1 MITED
6 PMIHGTPVACRRKPH
21 RVPSRSRAGGRGRAA
36 ALRATGRLMQT
47 LTPGLEPDEH
57 GPLIEQDTILVPRAV
72 AEGVLAEAVVYLQTE
87 LPASWQG
94 QLVTRANVI
103 YQRNA
108 RFRALIRRDGEAG
121 RDWLWAF
128 MRHSLVGGVDPA
140 AFPRVIRPT
149 AEGLQRGQGRGQLIN
164 WQATRQWLSSGRHGG
179 R

>member
-1 MITED
+1 M
-6 PMIHGTPVACRRKPH
+6 
-21 RVPSRSRAGGRGRAA
+21 
-36 ALRATGRLMQT
+36 RL
-47 LTPGLEPDEH
+47 
-57 GPLIEQDTILVPRAV
+57 

-128 MRHSLVGGVDPA
+128 MRHWLAALIRQHSPALYDQLPREYSVGKDLA
-140 AFPRVIRPT
+140 
-149 AEGLQRGQGRGQLIN
+149 
-164 WQATRQWLSSGRHGG
+164 
-179 R
+179 